1 MAGMIRKHVL
11 LAIAVLVAPV
21 LGHAGTLRYTIAHG
35 GQTVET
41 SGDRIVV
48 QFSTRNADLRSETRL
63 DDRGWPLFVHVRGK
77 DVSGRDVS
85 ETFQRPRV
93 DAFFVSLAATP
104 EEKAILARALLRAPE
119 RRLPLLPHGQ
129 ARLEQLVE
137 RTFGGR
143 QATLF
148 AIVGLNAGPDFVW
161 LDEKHDL
168 FAAHDWYGTTI
179 RDDAR
184 AHTGNVEAAQEK
196 ARQRW
201 DAELLAKVSR
211 KPATLAVTNARL
223 FDPETGRLIPNTTI
237 VVEGNRIARTGTL
250 VAIPEGAE
258 RIDAGGRVVLPGLW
272 DMHVH
277 VGGAE
282 LPYHLAA
289 GVTTVRDV
297 SNGLRPI
304 TEHRRS
310 VEDGK
315 RAGPRILTSQF
326 LNGAI
331 PLEEARRKID
341 ECVDLGCEQVKIYG
355 SFPPALIAPVAR
367 YVHEKGLRLTGH
379 IPAGTIAATAVAN
392 GLDEIHHINQVMLNF
407 MADVKRTDTPLRFT
421 EPGLRGGA
429 LNVKSKNVRAF
440 LADLRERGVVVD
452 PTVGVFERMFGTR
465 PGEVPVMM
473 ARAQS
478 RVPAQTYRI
487 INHARLVPIEKRDE
501 ARYRKS
507 YSRMLELV
515 GALHKAGVRIVAG
528 TDGPAGAGLH
538 RELEL
543 YVEAGLSPVDALRS
557 ATSVPAQVMRR
568 DKDLGRVAAGMLA
581 DFIIVDGD
589 PTKNI
594 SDIRR
599 VATLVKDGAVYDPA
613 AIYRE
618 LGVED

>member
-21 LGHAGTLRYTIAHG
+21 FGRAETRRYTLPHG

-41 SGDRIVV
+41 AGDRTVV
-48 QFSTRNADLRSETRL
+48 QFSTRNADLRSETRM
-63 DDRGWPLFVHVRGK
+63 DDRGWPLFVRVQGK
-77 DVSGRDVS
+77 DVNGKDVS
-85 ETFQRPRV
+85 ETFERPRV

-104 EEKAILARALLRAPE
+104 EEKAILARALLRVPE

-129 ARLEQLVE
+129 AR
-137 RTFGGR
+137 
-143 QATLF
+143 
-148 AIVGLNAGPDFVW
+148 
-161 LDEKHDL
+161 
-168 FAAHDWYGTTI
+168 
-179 RDDAR
+179 
-184 AHTGNVEAAQEK
+184 
-196 ARQRW
+196 QRW
-201 DAELLAKVSR
+201 DAELLAKISR
-211 KPATLAVTNARL
+211 KHATLAVTNARL
-223 FDPETGRLIPNTTI
+223 FDPETGRVIPNTTI
-237 VVEGNRIARTGTL
+237 VVEGNRIARTGTM
-250 VAIPEGAE
+250 VAIPDGAQ

-272 DMHVH
+272 DMHAH

-304 TEHRRS
+304 TQYRRE
-310 VEDGK
+310 VEQGK

-331 PLEEARRKID
+331 PLEEARKKID
-341 ECVDLGCEQVKIYG
+341 ECVALGCDQVKIYS

-379 IPAGTIAATAVAN
+379 IPAGIIAATAVAD

-421 EPGLRGGA
+421 EPGMRGGA

-440 LADLRERGVVVD
+440 LAELRDRGVVVD
-452 PTVGVFERMFGTR
+452 PTVGVFERMFATR
-465 PGEVPVMM
+465 PGEIPVMM

-478 RVPAQTYRI
+478 RVPAQAYRI
-487 INHARLVPIEKRDE
+487 ISHARLVPIEKRDE
-501 ARYRKS
+501 ARFRKAYR
-507 YSRMLELV
+507 RMLELV

-568 DKDLGRVAAGMLA
+568 EKDLGRVAAGMLA

-599 VATLVKDGAVYDPA
+599 VATVVKDGAVYDPA
-613 AIYRE
+613 TIYRE